1 MSPANTLRPGWAGA
15 VLMALALVAA
25 APRGASAQ
33 AGPAADSAGARAA
46 RLRVFTGYTYGSHA
60 LIGPATLFLSKG
72 YEITQLHNHRRN
84 IWSFPYSRASGA
96 VWDAVVHPV
105 EAIERGGGWARWF
118 KEEVFPIAQGGDA
131 KWFPNYT
138 EHLIGGGMSAR
149 LLTEWYEVR
158 GAPHPGVW
166 AGVTV
171 MAASYMNEVVEN
183 RGEAVGSA
191 GNVADLY
198 LFDLG
203 GIFLLRWDPLARFL
217 TQTLRMSDWSPIPG
231 LTFPEGEV
239 HNTGQYFAYKIPLPG
254 MKRTRLLWRLGLG
267 SQMGLTRALDDEY
280 SLGVGFGVDTE
291 RRHVDPV
298 TLEETIEV
306 VGSMGIFWDRNDSL
320 LASLMLSQRLEGL
333 MSLNVYPGVL
343 PGRAGDLGVWA
354 TLSRDRT
361 FRFGVVHRRMLGLG
375 AGLGW

>member
-1 MSPANTLRPGWAGA
+1 MTFAHIRRGGWAWGVA
-15 VLMALALVAA
+15 AALALAA
-25 APRGASAQ
+25 ATPMGGASQAAQ
-33 AGPAADSAGARAA
+33 RPDSASAPQAP
-46 RLRVFTGYTYGSHA
+46 LRVLTGYTYGSHA
-60 LIGPATLFLSKG
+60 LISPATLFLTKG
-72 YEITQLHNHRRN
+72 YEITQLHNHRRDL
-84 IWSFPYSRASGA
+84 WTFPYSRASGA
-96 VWDAVVHPV
+96 VWDAVVNPGAAV
-105 EAIERGGGWARWF
+105 ERGGGWGRWL
-118 KEEVFPIAQGGDA
+118 KEEVFPIAQGPDA

-149 LLTEWYEVR
+149 LMSEWDEAR
-158 GAPHPGVW
+158 GVPLPSLW

-171 MAASYMNEVVEN
+171 MASGYMNEVVEN
-183 RGEAVGSA
+183 RGERVGSS

-198 LFDLG
+198 IFDLG

-217 TQTLRMSDWSPIPG
+217 TETLRMSDWSPIPG
-231 LTFPEGEV
+231 LTFPEGEI

-267 SQMGLTRALDDEY
+267 SQMGLTRALDEEH

-320 LASLMLSQRLEGL
+320 LASLMLSQRLES
-333 MSLNVYPGVL
+333 MVSLNVYPGVL
-343 PGRAGDLGVWA
+343 PGGAEDMGLWA
-354 TLSRDRT
+354 TMARDRT
-361 FRFGVVHRRMLGLG
+361 LRFGLVHRRTLGLG
-375 AGLGW
+375 AGVGW

>member
-1 MSPANTLRPGWAGA
+1 MIHPHARWAGWAGV
-15 VLMALALVAA
+15 VLTAVAA
-25 APRGASAQ
+25 AAATPTGASPQTSLA
-33 AGPAADSAGARAA
+33 PDSAVAPEGE
-46 RLRVFTGYTYGSHA
+46 LRVLTDYPYGSHA
-60 LIGPATLFLSKG
+60 LIGPATLFLTKG
-72 YEITQLHNHRRN
+72 YEIMQLHNHRRD
-84 IWSFPYSRASGA
+84 IWSFPYGHASGA
-96 VWDAVVHPV
+96 VWDAVVHPAAAV
-105 EAIERGGGWARWF
+105 ERGGGWKRWLR
-118 KEEVFPIAQGGDA
+118 EEVFPIAQGPDA

-149 LLTEWYEVR
+149 LLSEWYEAR
-158 GAPHPGVW
+158 GVPYPGVW

-183 RGEAVGSA
+183 RGETVGSA

-198 LFDLG
+198 VFDLG

-217 TQTLRMSDWSPIPG
+217 TRTLRMSDWSPIPG
-231 LTFPEGEV
+231 LTFPEGEI

-254 MKRTRLLWRLGLG
+254 LERTRLLWRLGLG
-267 SQMGLTRALDDEY
+267 SQMGLTHALDEEH

-298 TLEETIEV
+298 TLEETIDV

-320 LASLMLSQRLEGL
+320 LASLMISQRLES
-333 MSLNVYPGVL
+333 MVALNVYPGVL
-343 PGRAGDLGVWA
+343 PAAAADMGLWA
-354 TLSRDRT
+354 TLTRDRNL
-361 FRFGVVHRRMLGLG
+361 RFGVVHRRTLGLG

>member
-1 MSPANTLRPGWAGA
+1 MVTAVAFAAVTPRCASPQTR
-15 VLMALALVAA
+15 LAPDSVAA
-25 APRGASAQ
+25 PEV
-33 AGPAADSAGARAA
+33 
-46 RLRVFTGYTYGSHA
+46 RLRVLTGYSYGSHA
-60 LIGPATLFLSKG
+60 LISPTTLFLTKG
-72 YEITQLHNHRRN
+72 YEIMQLHNHRRD
-84 IWSFPYSRASGA
+84 IWAFPYGRASGA
-96 VWDAVVHPV
+96 VWDAVVHPAAAV
-105 EAIERGGGWARWF
+105 ERGGGWGRWLR
-118 KEEVFPIAQGGDA
+118 EEVFPIAQEPSEA

-149 LLTEWYEVR
+149 LMSEWYEAR
-158 GAPHPGVW
+158 GAPLPSVW

-183 RGEAVGSA
+183 RGETKGSA

-198 LFDLG
+198 VFDLG

-217 TQTLRMSDWSPIPG
+217 TRTLRMSDWSPIPG

-254 MKRTRLLWRLGLG
+254 LERTRLLWRLGLG
-267 SQMGLTRALDDEY
+267 SQMGVTHALDEEY

-298 TLEETIEV
+298 TLEESIEV

-320 LASLMLSQRLEGL
+320 LASLMLSQRLESM
-333 MSLNVYPGVL
+333 MSVNVYPGVL
-343 PGRAGDLGVWA
+343 PGAAGDLGVWA
-354 TLSRDRT
+354 TLTRDRSL
-361 FRFGVVHRRMLGLG
+361 RFGLVHRRTLGLG